1 MPENTSRQDPS
12 FWRLIEN
19 LIGEIMPKPKLDERI
34 VLREEGDEA
43 FLFNPDTAAIKTL
56 NDTGVFIWKLCDGA
70 HSKDDIVKKV
80 IESYD
85 VKSKDV
91 AQKDAEEFLKALE
104 KSKFI
109 SYE

>member
-1 MPENTSRQDPS
+1 MT
-12 FWRLIEN
+12 
-19 LIGEIMPKPKLDERI
+19 KPKIDERI

-56 NDTGVFIWKLCDGA
+56 NETGVFIWKLCDGR

-80 IESYD
+80 IEDYD
-85 VKSKDV
+85 VKSEEN
-91 AQKDAEEFLKALE
+91 ARKDAEEFLQTLK

-109 SYE
+109 SYG